1 LSEKMKNSGSK
12 RYYVEDENHCHHG
25 PFYDYGEAADVAD
38 AVRGLIILQETEQ
51 SREEDTD

>member
-1 LSEKMKNSGSK
+1 MSEKMKNSGSK